1 LIANLPQLHVFYK
14 YICQIIFHQIRD
26 SWQVIFLAVGC
37 GVWTYLGS
45 AVGVV
50 IASPGVV
57 IANEIA
63 NVVVVF
69 HLLIAPYQIGVVALI
84 KNHIVVKSFVV
95 ATTVVVFY
103 QAAIFVGLFPLAVIA
118 NALAL
123 ALVLVFQKFVLV
135 ALVQNVKDF
144 NFFYFFGLSNF
155 DFVNQNQNEF
165 IVWSNIYK
173 LLFIL

>member
-1 LIANLPQLHVFYK
+1 
-14 YICQIIFHQIRD
+14 
-26 SWQVIFLAVGC
+26 
-37 GVWTYLGS
+37 
-45 AVGVV
+45 
-50 IASPGVV
+50 
-57 IANEIA
+57 
-63 NVVVVF
+63 
-69 HLLIAPYQIGVVALI
+69 
-84 KNHIVVKSFVV
+84 VV

-165 IVWSNIYK
+165 IV
-173 LLFIL
+173 